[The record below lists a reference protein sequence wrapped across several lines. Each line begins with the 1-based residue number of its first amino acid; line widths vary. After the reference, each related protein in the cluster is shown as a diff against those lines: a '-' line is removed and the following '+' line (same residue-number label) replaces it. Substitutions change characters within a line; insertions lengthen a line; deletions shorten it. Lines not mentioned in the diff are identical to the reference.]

1 MYYVPTKICLRESK
15 PVLTKVNKKIFIT
28 RNMKIYKV
36 IKNQCHGTD
45 LFLKDIY
52 HIEQLS
58 YCITTVQ
65 VRKHIYVFILK
76 QLKS

>member
-1 MYYVPTKICLRESK
+1 MYYVPTKIYLRESK
-15 PVLTKVNKKIFIT
+15 PVFTKVNKKIFIT

-58 YCITTVQ
+58 YCITSKYSPSKKTY
-65 VRKHIYVFILK
+65 ICIFT
-76 QLKS
+76 